1 MNFLVVIII
10 KLIFIKSLDVTGLWK
25 MGYLDFTACT
35 TVGFYFKASC
45 IFSQCG
51 KMELLFST
59 FLA

>member
-1 MNFLVVIII
+1 
-10 KLIFIKSLDVTGLWK
+10 